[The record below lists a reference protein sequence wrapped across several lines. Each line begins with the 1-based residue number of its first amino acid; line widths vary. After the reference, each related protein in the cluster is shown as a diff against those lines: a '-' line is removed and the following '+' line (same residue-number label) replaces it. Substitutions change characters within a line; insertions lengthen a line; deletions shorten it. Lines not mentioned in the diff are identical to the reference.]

1 MEQLW
6 TERERQDEEI
16 EKVWRRWIVSR
27 PTILPCLQ
35 AVEDEKQKLVDEAAS
50 EVAAMAKCVEE
61 ASRLEAEAGAS
72 LQGFFRILYSFCT
85 LVRAMIKK
93 IKTKEKWQVSK
104 F

>member
-1 MEQLW
+1 M
-6 TERERQDEEI
+6 D
-16 EKVWRRWIVSR
+16 
-27 PTILPCLQ
+27 LPYHPYLQ

-72 LQGFFRILYSFCT
+72 LQGFFRALYSFCT
-85 LVRAMIKK
+85 LVHAMIKK
-93 IKTKEKWQVSK
+93 VRTEAKRKVSK